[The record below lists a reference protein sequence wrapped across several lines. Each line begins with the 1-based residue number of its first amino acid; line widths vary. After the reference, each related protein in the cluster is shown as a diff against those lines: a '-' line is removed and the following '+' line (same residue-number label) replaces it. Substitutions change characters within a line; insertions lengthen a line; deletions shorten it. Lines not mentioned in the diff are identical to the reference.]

1 MQQCEVGV
9 AWLQELELS
18 GQDSFIAA
26 DNTKVLITPIFQ
38 GLTFGC
44 MLVIYIMVSTLLTIL
59 CFHF

>member
-38 GLTFGC
+38 GLAFGC
-44 MLVIYIMVSTLLTIL
+44 MLLSYI
-59 CFHF
+59 